1 MGAFLNSIFT
11 GSSPGLTKDQN
22 QLGDL
27 AGYSSGIGKEGTTAD
42 MNYNLGIL
50 SGDPSKVAETLSPE
64 IKQAQDQVQQN
75 KNTVAQFGN
84 RGGGMNAVMAGLDD
98 ATRAK
103 LISLAG
109 GLRQGAAANAGALGT
124 ANLGLSAGDTMD
136 QAKLAEQQ
144 LQNFLNSILG
154 KGISSGVASLE
165 KWGLNKLTGGGGGSG
180 GSGGGGG
187 TDVSG
192 NAAGADGG

>member
-1 MGAFLNSIFT
+1 MGSFLSSLFT
-11 GSSPGLTKDQN
+11 GSSPTIQKDSN
-22 QLGDL
+22 QIGDL

-64 IKQAQDQVQQN
+64 IKQAQDQAQQN

-124 ANLGLSAGDTMD
+124 TNLGLAANDTMD
-136 QAKLAEQQ
+136 QSKLAQQQ
-144 LQNFLNSILG
+144 LQNIMESIFG
-154 KGISSGVASLE
+154 KGTSSGLGSLE
-165 KWGLNKLTGGGGGSG
+165 GMAMPRIGKALGI
-180 GSGGGGG
+180 GG
-187 TDVSG
+187 TGVG
-192 NAAGADGG
+192 ANAAGADGG